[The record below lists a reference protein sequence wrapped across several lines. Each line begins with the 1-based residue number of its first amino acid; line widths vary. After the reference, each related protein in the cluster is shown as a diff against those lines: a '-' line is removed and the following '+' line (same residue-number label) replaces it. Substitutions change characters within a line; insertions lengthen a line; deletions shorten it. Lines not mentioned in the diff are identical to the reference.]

1 MRIGPKTEEM
11 REISTARLRAVGSCS
26 ALAAAQE
33 EKPPAKA
40 RQSYHCNHLNE
51 TIEGRNVPP
60 IDYQAAN

>member
-33 EKPPAKA
+33 EKTSGESPSIISL
-40 RQSYHCNHLNE
+40 QS
-51 TIEGRNVPP
+51 P
-60 IDYQAAN
+60 Q